1 VAQNLCAITLID
13 QEVIM
18 TSEEPAQPPTPSG
31 SGLRNILFALALVYV
46 LASVYFFASFSKRT
60 EALEQ
65 KQVEAMAQID
75 ERLAK
80 MEANTKAAQAAI
92 SEQLGMT
99 QKELE
104 ERAENLRKEQR
115 ASESRLAQ
123 QQKQQISS
131 VSSEVAGVKTEVGT
145 VRTDVASTKSDLE
158 ATKAKLER
166 ALGDLGIQSGLIART
181 REDLEELRRRG
192 DRNYFEF
199 TLNKKQRV
207 PVSTVSL
214 ELKKSD
220 QKKGKFTLNVLA
232 DDKVIE
238 KKDKT
243 VFEPVQFYTGRQRQL
258 YELVVLSVDKNKV
271 TGYLSTPK

>member
-1 VAQNLCAITLID
+1 MLLV
-13 QEVIM
+13 
-18 TSEEPAQPPTPSG
+18 
-31 SGLRNILFALALVYV
+31 LALIYV
-46 LASVYFFASFSKRT
+46 LASVYFFVSFSKRT

-65 KQVEAMAQID
+65 KQSQAMAQIE

-80 MEANTKAAQAAI
+80 MEAHSKASQEAI
-92 SEQLGMT
+92 SERLGLT

-104 ERAENLRKEQR
+104 QRAENLRKEQR
-115 ASESRLAQ
+115 ASESRLTQ

-131 VSSEVAGVKTEVGT
+131 VTSEVAGVKSEVGT

-181 REDLEELRRRG
+181 REDLDELRRRG
-192 DRNYFEF
+192 DRNYYEF
-199 TLNKKQRV
+199 ALSKKQRV

-220 QKKGKFTLNVLA
+220 KKKAKFTLNVLA

-243 VFEPVQFYTGRQRQL
+243 AFEPVQFYTGRERQL
-258 YELVVLSVDKNKV
+258 YELVVLTVDKDKV

>member
-1 VAQNLCAITLID
+1 
-13 QEVIM
+13 M

>member
-1 VAQNLCAITLID
+1 
-13 QEVIM
+13 M
-18 TSEEPAQPPTPSG
+18 SESPAPPPGPAG
-31 SGLRNILFALALVYV
+31 SGLRNVLFALALIYV
-46 LASVYFFASFSKRT
+46 LVSIYFFASFSKKT

-65 KQVEAMAQID
+65 KHAQALGKFE
-75 ERLAK
+75 ERLAE
-80 MEANTKAAQAAI
+80 MEARTKAAQAAI

-104 ERAENLRKEQR
+104 ERAAKLQREQR
-115 ASESRLAQ
+115 AAESRLAE

-181 REDLEELRRRG
+181 REDLTELRRRG
-192 DRNYFEF
+192 ERNYFEF
-199 TLNKKQRV
+199 ALDRKKRV

-214 ELKKSD
+214 ELKKAD

-238 KKDKT
+238 KKDRT
-243 VFEPVQFYTGRQRQL
+243 VFEPVQFYTGRDRQL
-258 YELVVLSVDKNKV
+258 YELVVLSVEKNRV